1 MSVTYKQMSR
11 EHIKSVSQ
19 IEKEC
24 FSNAW
29 SENAFYQELENPMSL
44 TVVALNKNDN
54 PYGQTGEKVTGFVN
68 ARIVRDEVYINNIAV
83 SEPFRRM
90 GYGKGLLQSLEKL
103 VKRKNASFITLEVR
117 ESNSPAISLYT
128 LLGYRKVGK
137 RKNFYRDPVENAV
150 LMTKDLF

>member
-54 PYGQTGEKVTGFVN
+54 PYGQK
-68 ARIVRDEVYINNIAV
+68 
-83 SEPFRRM
+83 
-90 GYGKGLLQSLEKL
+90 
-103 VKRKNASFITLEVR
+103 
-117 ESNSPAISLYT
+117 
-128 LLGYRKVGK
+128 
-137 RKNFYRDPVENAV
+137 
-150 LMTKDLF
+150 